1 MTRLFSH
8 RLFAPLLALAVFL
21 WGTAL
26 AIFLLAAPSLK
37 AAWVDTLL
45 IYCFGFDPAAR
56 VYRLDT
62 LILYLVQ
69 PPLFVAV
76 IGFFYAAELRRFVSG
91 RAGKAVAVA
100 APLFFLAA
108 SGFVVATSEVSA
120 SGTPL
125 RAEDVQAPVRR
136 GTPAPQLSLTD
147 HRGQSFTLAEQRGKV
162 VAITFFYANC
172 HATCPTLL
180 SRLKALEE
188 RWPREDFVLVGVT
201 LDPSRDG
208 VSELRV
214 HAERWSLGPRWHL
227 LTGDPSAVAVTL
239 KAYSVQAVQLPDGE
253 IAHENVI
260 QLVDRRGRL
269 GYLYRGLGHTEEQ
282 LAQGLHALIG
292 ERG

>member
-1 MTRLFSH
+1 MTRFFSH
-8 RLFAPLLALAVFL
+8 QLFAPLLALAVFL

-26 AIFLLAAPSLK
+26 AVFLLAAPSLK
-37 AAWVDTLL
+37 AAWVDSLL

-91 RAGKAVAVA
+91 SAGKAVAVA
-100 APLFFLAA
+100 APLLFLAA

-125 RAEDVQAPVRR
+125 RAENVQAPVRM
-136 GTPAPQLSLTD
+136 GTLAPRLSLTD
-147 HRGQSFTLAEQRGKV
+147 HRGQSFNLAEKRGKV

-180 SRLKALEE
+180 SRLRSLENRFPGE
-188 RWPREDFVLVGVT
+188 ELVLAAVT

-208 VSELRV
+208 VSELRA

-227 LTGDPSAVAVTL
+227 LTGDPAVVAAAL

-260 QLVDRRGRL
+260 HLVDRRGRL

-282 LAQGLHALIG
+282 LARGLHALIG